1 MTLHSDTHGNCRH
14 AHEQQSGSLDA
25 ISRAEKRC
33 ARVGVRLTPIRKQ
46 VLAALLSQHRP
57 MGAYDLA
64 AHIKTDHGR
73 KLAPISIYRALDF
86 LMEQGLAHRLNSI
99 NAYSACLHDHA
110 PGAVIA
116 FMICETC
123 GGVDEGTDAA
133 LVDALQASSS
143 KLGFT
148 AQKTMIELSG
158 RCEHCR

>member
-1 MTLHSDTHGNCRH
+1 MTLSLDSHGACRH
-14 AHEQQSGSLDA
+14 THAQHAGAPDA

-33 ARVGVRLTPIRKQ
+33 ARAGARLTPIRKQ

-64 AHIKTDHGR
+64 AQVKTDNGR

-99 NAYSACLHDHA
+99 NAYSACLHDHV

-116 FMICETC
+116 FMICDTC
-123 GGVDEGTDAA
+123 GGVDEGTDAGII
-133 LVDALQASSS
+133 DALQESSR
-143 KLGFT
+143 KVGFT
-148 AQKTMIELSG
+148 TQKTMIELTG
-158 RCEHCR
+158 RCDHCG